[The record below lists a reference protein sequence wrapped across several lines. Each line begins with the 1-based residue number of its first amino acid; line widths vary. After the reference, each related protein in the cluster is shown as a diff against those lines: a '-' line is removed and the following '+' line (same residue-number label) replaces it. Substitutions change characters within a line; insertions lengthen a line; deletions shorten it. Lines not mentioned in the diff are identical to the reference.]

1 MTEAAVRRP
10 LLYQHFTRV
19 ANSLL
24 ADYEKTKSQQSS
36 ANIGFNREIICEEFL
51 KGSLPPRLSIRRGE
65 IWDSSGNKTGQ
76 HELII
81 LRDDAA
87 SLAIGAADTYLAEGV
102 FAVIEGKSELTKEKL
117 REALEQ
123 LKAVRALSLSRPTQR
138 VLQSLFTLFGPLCC
152 IFAYEGATLETIL
165 SEVEEPQNAN
175 VVDLICVLT
184 RGAIIHK
191 SSLVYWQEQSP
202 FVTCHGKAASLAWL
216 YYHLVGYSGSFL
228 KRDFMLHPYFEPL
241 NGWSE

>member
-1 MTEAAVRRP
+1 MSEGAVRRP

-36 ANIGFNREIICEEFL
+36 ANIGFNREIICEKFL

-65 IWDSSGNKTGQ
+65 IWDSSGNQTGQ

-87 SLAIGAADTYLAEGV
+87 SLGIGAADTYLAEGV
-102 FAVIEGKSELTKEKL
+102 FAVIEGKSELTTEKL

-123 LKAVRALSLSRPTQR
+123 LKAVRALSLSRPTQ
-138 VLQSLFTLFGPLCC
+138 VILHSLFTLFRPLCC
-152 IFAYEGATLETIL
+152 IFAYEGATLDTIL
-165 SEVEEPQNAN
+165 SEVAEPQNAD

-191 SSLVYWQEQSP
+191 SWLVNWQEEFP
-202 FVTCHGKAASLAWL
+202 FVPCHGKAASLAWL
-216 YYHLVGYSGSFL
+216 CYHLVAYSGSFL
-228 KRDFMLHPYFEPL
+228 RRDFMLQPYFDPL